1 MVREHGAKDVTSL
14 EWLWVSEWWA
24 SHWVHAGTVVQTVW
38 TISKGTPC
46 SALTSQVSLRFS
58 IPLRAGLLGGWGD
71 VSLCMHTMSG
81 VQCSYERVCVYGSAV
96 NNLCHIHV
104 CVHVT

>member
-1 MVREHGAKDVTSL
+1 MVREHGAKDVASL
-14 EWLWVSEWWA
+14 DWLWVSEWWA
-24 SHWVHAGTVVQTVW
+24 SLWVHAGTVVPTVW

-71 VSLCMHTMSG
+71 VSLCMHTLSEVVSAVMN
-81 VQCSYERVCVYGSAV
+81 VCAYGSAV
-96 NNLCHIHV
+96 YNVCHIYV